1 MEKHRGEEGGQKN
14 EIRDGDEDWDDNE
27 NGDNNNDDDED
38 DDEDDDDNDYYDDDK
53 NADDEDADDEDAD
66 DDEDN
71 DEDATDAKTTIS
83 CLYRLH
89 DAASGCDIL
98 QTIWSICLSYTWRWW
113 WWWWWWWCDDVG
125 NQWNLLTIKHKS
137 KNLWFQQ

>member
-66 DDEDN
+66 DDNDD

-83 CLYRLH
+83 CLYWLH

-98 QTIWSICLSYTWRWW
+98 QTIWSIYACFAPLRIMMILSSSYYRALCGEWPQ
-113 WWWWWWWCDDVG
+113 V
-125 NQWNLLTIKHKS
+125 
-137 KNLWFQQ
+137 